1 MLRVWPEL
9 LRVVE
14 GFEAILVEGHLV
26 GDCLPHLIRLLISR
40 RLLLLMVDELCEI
53 LADASLIKVDILATE
68 DSLREGVSML
78 FIVATL

>member
-14 GFEAILVEGHLV
+14 GLEAILVEGHLV
-26 GDCLPHLIRLLISR
+26 GYRLPHLIRLLISR